1 MAMSMHALLYP
12 KVNVKS
18 WLNQN
23 LLGNWEYDRE
33 TARWYCDDDRWV
45 AKVHTGGYDECGN
58 PLAGFSYQ
66 LYDADGRSRTIY
78 PSRQKRRQTT
88 NG

>member
-1 MAMSMHALLYP
+1 MSMHALLHR

-23 LLGNWEYDRE
+23 LLGNWDYDRKA
-33 TARWYCDDDRWV
+33 ARWYCDDGRWV
-45 AKVHTGGYDECGN
+45 ATVHTGGYDESGN

-66 LYDADGRSRTIY
+66 LYDTDGRSCPIY
-78 PSRQKRRQTT
+78 PSRQKRRQSI